1 MIEGKKG
8 GSKIAETSTR
18 RAILFADV
26 CNSTSIYETLG
37 DTRALA
43 AINRLL
49 AVLARKVKAAKG
61 SVVKTMGDGM
71 VCQFATPDAALRAAC
86 EMQEATV
93 ALTSPTLRRELA
105 IRVGFN
111 YGPVVPRGG
120 DVFGDTVNVCS
131 RLVGLANPSQV
142 LTTQQ
147 TVDALS
153 PGLRKRCRTL
163 PPTKVR
169 GRAAEVAACE
179 VLWRGDADITALN
192 LTKETLAKAA
202 QWVLSLRYGGE
213 TFTVE
218 SSESVNIGRD
228 KGNGVVVPSQHASR
242 LHARVFGRE
251 GNFVIADQS
260 SNGTFVMVDGSTR
273 EIRLRREEALLGE
286 RGTIGLGSPATGA
299 GDHVLQYR
307 VQRRGAR
314 AS

>member
-1 MIEGKKG
+1 LRKNKG
-8 GSKIAETSTR
+8 ARIAESSTR

-26 CNSTSIYETLG
+26 VESTSIYETLG

-43 AINRLL
+43 AINRLF
-49 AVLARKVKAAKG
+49 AVLAKKVKAAKG
-61 SVVKTMGDGM
+61 TVVKTLGDGM

-93 ALTSPTLRRELA
+93 AMTSPTLRRELA
-105 IRVGFN
+105 IKVGFT
-111 YGPVVPRGG
+111 YGPVLPKGG
-120 DVFGDTVNVCS
+120 DVFGDTVNLCA
-131 RLVGLANPSQV
+131 RLVGLANPQQV

-192 LTKETLAKAA
+192 LTRQSLAKAT
-202 QWVLSLRYGGE
+202 QWVLKLSYRDDS
-213 TFTVE
+213 FTIE
-218 SSESVNIGRD
+218 PNASVRIGRD
-228 KGNGVVVPSQHASR
+228 KQNEVVVPSQHASR
-242 LHARVFGRE
+242 LHARIFGRD

-286 RGTIGLGSPATGA
+286 RGTIGLGSPTSDG
-299 GDHVLQYR
+299 GDHLLQYR
-307 VQRRGAR
+307 VQRRGGG
-314 AS
+314 ASG

>member
-1 MIEGKKG
+1 MREKG
-8 GSKIAETSTR
+8 GSKIAETSAR

-26 CNSTSIYETLG
+26 CDSTSIYETLG

-43 AINRLL
+43 AINRLF

-61 SVVKTMGDGM
+61 SVVKTLGDGM

-86 EMQEATV
+86 EMQEATA
-93 ALTSPTLRRELA
+93 ALSSPTLRRELA
-105 IRVGFN
+105 IKVGFN
-111 YGPVVPRGG
+111 YGPVVPKGG

-131 RLVGLANPSQV
+131 RLVGIANPRQV

-179 VLWRGDADITALN
+179 VLWRGDADVTEVN
-192 LTKETLAKAA
+192 LTQGMLVKAA
-202 QWVLSLRYGGE
+202 QWVLKLSYADE
-213 TFTVE
+213 SFTIE
-218 SSESVNIGRD
+218 PSESVNIGRD

-242 LHARVFGRE
+242 LHARVFGRD

-286 RGTIGLGSPATGA
+286 RGTIGLGRPTTGA

-307 VQRRGAR
+307 VQRRGGAR
-314 AS
+314 